1 MKPIKT
7 LVLLADDA
15 HARLFE
21 NHGPNKG
28 LSEIEDLAASIL
40 ARAGSGYSDRAGRNS
55 AAPGMAQHGVADLA
69 EAERDQA
76 REAFA
81 KAVLTE
87 TEARFSEGGFDRFVM
102 AAAPATL
109 GVLRSHLPANLKKA
123 LVVDVAKD
131 FLKLEPAEVVDRLSG
146 EIVL

>member
-1 MKPIKT
+1 
-7 LVLLADDA
+7 
-15 HARLFE
+15 
-21 NHGPNKG
+21 
-28 LSEIEDLAASIL
+28 
-40 ARAGSGYSDRAGRNS
+40 
-55 AAPGMAQHGVADLA
+55 
-69 EAERDQA
+69 
-76 REAFA
+76 
-81 KAVLTE
+81 
-87 TEARFSEGGFDRFVM
+87 M